1 MYWRYGLLVSK
12 NLKHDFLNDHFWI
25 FDDHLQWHGIWN
37 YLGLLAQHI
46 SFLLNHWWTVS
57 NIKSVQFGH
66 KWTISSKSAN
76 PGAAQFLIMILV
88 NGHIHVLGGPW
99 SSMAFKIRSLF
110 PDSGRFLAILPK
122 CAGTICEC
130 LLLPNS

>member
-66 KWTISSKSAN
+66 KWTYNKCTWDGITIDNPIVTHMRTSINLVVTRPIYNSGIVISNLLCTYS
-76 PGAAQFLIMILV
+76 QLV
-88 NGHIHVLGGPW
+88 
-99 SSMAFKIRSLF
+99 
-110 PDSGRFLAILPK
+110 PK
-122 CAGTICEC
+122 WDTF
-130 LLLPNS
+130 LLLEVHLCTK